1 LACSNV
7 SGSAVK
13 DIQAPWRKFDAAIGW
28 CGRLLLKFS
37 KVDTVAEDKDIFVEE
52 AAVPVERAS
61 TFKPAPQ
68 DLEKSD
74 GKLDR
79 QKDALD
85 ELKLVS

>member
-1 LACSNV
+1 
-7 SGSAVK
+7 
-13 DIQAPWRKFDAAIGW
+13 
-28 CGRLLLKFS
+28 
-37 KVDTVAEDKDIFVEE
+37 VAEDKDIFVEE

-79 QKDALD
+79 QKDAVD